1 MVLEKFSY
9 IAGRVCEYILP
20 IRHDIFIG
28 NPNSSIALCTLSSI
42 DLLLSIS
49 RSDIM
54 QHIVIVGR
62 LLSENKGIDALVR
75 YVIGEKRIR
84 YMIIAGKDSKGH
96 LAGQSLLALWINGID
111 ANGRI
116 IGSKGK
122 DPTLTVSKDEVDE
135 FRAQISTIIDMR
147 GVIDLESIR
156 RCVSALIQ

>member
-1 MVLEKFSY
+1 MVLEKFSD
-9 IAGRVCEYILP
+9 IAGKVCEFILP

-28 NPNSSIALCTLSSI
+28 NPNSSIAVCTLSSI

-49 RSDIM
+49 RSDLM
-54 QHIVIVGR
+54 QYIAIVGR

-75 YVIGEKRIR
+75 YVIGGKRIR
-84 YMIIAGKDSKGH
+84 YIIIAGKDSKGH

-111 ANGRI
+111 SNGRI

-135 FRAQISTIIDMR
+135 FRAQINTVIDMR
-147 GVIDLESIR
+147 DVIDVESIR
-156 RCVSALIQ
+156 KYVSTLIQ